1 MQAALTNLSGVTDVN
16 VNLQTAT
23 VKVESGK
30 VSTADLTGA
39 VEGAGFGAKA
49 AN

>member
-1 MQAALTNLSGVTDVN
+1 MQAALNNLPGVSNVN

-23 VKVESGK
+23 VKVDTGK
-30 VSTADLTGA
+30 VSTADLTKA
-39 VEGAGFGAKA
+39 VEGAGFGATA